1 MEDNMFEGFK
11 NKIITIEGA
20 DGTGKDTICNLLQEK
35 LPNSVIV
42 RFPNRA
48 NASGQI
54 IDAILRKQKPMEA
67 LSFQSLQV
75 INKIETLKHIE
86 RSSTICDPD
95 YFIFCRYTPSA
106 YVYGANDGILLSY
119 SQDINS
125 VLPESW
131 LTIILYGKNYGKH
144 EEYYEE
150 DDIQSKISQNYLELA
165 KRFGWTKIKNCYK
178 PESIVLMIL
187 EAIKMREKEA

>member
-1 MEDNMFEGFK
+1 M
-11 NKIITIEGA
+11 
-20 DGTGKDTICNLLQEK
+20 
-35 LPNSVIV
+35 
-42 RFPNRA
+42 
-48 NASGQI
+48 
-54 IDAILRKQKPMEA
+54 
-67 LSFQSLQV
+67 
-75 INKIETLKHIE
+75 
-86 RSSTICDPD
+86 
-95 YFIFCRYTPSA
+95 
-106 YVYGANDGILLSY
+106 YGANDGILLSY

-131 LTIILYGKNYGKH
+131 LTIILYGTNYGKH